1 VRSATKQR
9 CTSDVHGP
17 EPVHQKLSTREDR
30 FSASIHHLPVK
41 TVARL
46 SGAKEDAVKSWRSG
60 RRFPQWTYLQRM
72 QQTIPA
78 VRSFVAQEFGF
89 ETDGLAALR
98 GALEQSANDST
109 PEAAVARSLLRSL
122 TK

>member
-72 QQTIPA
+72 Q
-78 VRSFVAQEFGF
+78 EFGF